1 MVLEWTINCD
11 IDFPDAEIDKIVE
24 KAKENE
30 WNNDRIKT
38 AILSVVD
45 GFDDYDYWT
54 WNSDQT
60 DKVLKEIHRRLA

>member
-1 MVLEWTINCD
+1 MILNWTVECS
-11 IDFPDAEIDKIVE
+11 IDFPDAEIDEIVE
-24 KAKENE
+24 EAKENE
-30 WNNDRIKT
+30 WNDDRIRT

-60 DKVLKEIHRRLA
+60 DKILEEIHRRLA